1 MNFKDSKSIYLQIA
15 DRIEDEIMQ
24 HTFVEGGRI
33 PSVREYAA
41 SVEVNANTVM
51 RSYEYLQNNNII
63 QNKRGIG
70 YFVSKGAERT
80 IRNIRKQTFLTE
92 FVPEFFRQLKLLDIS
107 PQEILKNYHPENTET
122 E

>member
-24 HTFVEGGRI
+24 HKYAEGERI

-41 SVEVNANTVM
+41 SVEVNANTMM
-51 RSYEYLQNNNII
+51 RTYEYLQTNNII

-70 YFVSKGAERT
+70 YFVSKGAEKT
-80 IRNIRKQTFLTE
+80 IRNIRKQVFLKE
-92 FVPEFFRQLKLLDIS
+92 FVPEFFKQLKLLGIS
-107 PQEILKNYHPENTET
+107 PEEILKDYQPENIDAE
-122 E
+122 

>member
-24 HTFVEGGRI
+24 HKYAEGERI

-51 RSYEYLQNNNII
+51 RTYEYLQNSNII

-70 YFVSKGAERT
+70 YFVAKGSEKT
-80 IRNIRKQTFLTE
+80 IRNIRKQTFMKE
-92 FVPEFFRQLKLLDIS
+92 FVPEFFRQLRLLDIS
-107 PQEILKNYHPENTET
+107 PEEILKNYHPENTDLA
-122 E
+122 